1 MRSFG
6 KRATARAY
14 PSDSGLARGWLSE
27 AAMDRESL
35 GRLIARL
42 AVAVVAADARITT
55 AELAALGRLDGLGLG
70 SLAGVVREELERA
83 AHEPVDVRATCALLP
98 PLGEEGAAL
107 LLTALAELVA
117 IDRLLAPR
125 EREVF
130 STVADHLGVDPAAA
144 ARILEAAISPPPG
157 REPEVIGAPTPPV
170 TAPSP
175 DPTHQRAFRVLGLE
189 PGASRSRI
197 DTAYLDLVQRYD
209 PGRVS
214 ELGPEFAALAVRRL
228 ATITDAYEVALGSLA
243 SSA

>member
-1 MRSFG
+1 MNRKG
-6 KRATARAY
+6 
-14 PSDSGLARGWLSE
+14 
-27 AAMDRESL
+27 L

-42 AVAVVAADARITT
+42 AVAVIAADGRITT

-70 SLAGVVREELERA
+70 PLADVAREEMERA
-83 AHEPVDVRATCALLP
+83 IHEPVDVRATCAALP

-107 LLTALAELVA
+107 LLTVLAELA
-117 IDRLLAPR
+117 ASDRLLAPR
-125 EREVF
+125 ERDVF
-130 STVADHLGVDPAAA
+130 NTVAGHLGVGPAAA

-157 REPEVIGAPTPPV
+157 GEQEAIRPPIPPEAALSVDANQ
-170 TAPSP
+170 
-175 DPTHQRAFRVLGLE
+175 QRAFRVLGLE

-197 DTAYLDLVQRYD
+197 DTTYLELVQRYD
-209 PGRVS
+209 PARVS